1 MIFGSDLD
9 IYISICSRYRT
20 RDILFWRPLV
30 DSAATPRGAT
40 SCSFKLLQFLLP
52 TGGGSG
58 RLLFCYGRSLAAAD
72 CLHVGFSG
80 DAEHPCAY
88 LGAGKM
94 HITPDTLIIFQ
105 WGPVLLNKTILFT
118 WCVMVLMVVGSWLIT
133 RKLSTETHLSRW
145 QNLIEVLV
153 TGMRDEIRDISSQDP
168 GRYLSFVGTLFLFI
182 AVSNLLGIVP
192 GYVPPTSSFST
203 AAALALCVFV
213 AVPLYAVSQKG
224 LSYLKE
230 YIEPSIF
237 MLPFNIIGEISR
249 TFALAV
255 RLFGNIMSGTIIA
268 AILLGIAPLIF
279 PVLMQVLGLL
289 IGLIQAYIFAILAMV
304 YIAAATHVQRKEGE
318 TGRQS
323 EKGDLSDG

>member
-1 MIFGSDLD
+1 MIFGSYFD

-30 DSAATPRGAT
+30 DSAATPRSAT

-52 TGGGSG
+52 SGSGSG
-58 RLLFCYGRSLAAAD
+58 RLLFCYGRSLAASD
-72 CLHVGFSG
+72 CLHVGFFR
-80 DAEHPCAY
+80 DAEHPCAT

-105 WGPVLLNKTILFT
+105 WGPVSLNATILFT

-153 TGMRDEIRDISSQDP
+153 IGMRDEIRDISSQDP

-192 GYVPPTSSFST
+192 GYVPPTGSFST

-213 AVPLYAVSQKG
+213 AVPLYAISQKG

-323 EKGDLSDG
+323 EKGDL

>member
-1 MIFGSDLD
+1 
-9 IYISICSRYRT
+9 
-20 RDILFWRPLV
+20 
-30 DSAATPRGAT
+30 
-40 SCSFKLLQFLLP
+40 
-52 TGGGSG
+52 
-58 RLLFCYGRSLAAAD
+58 
-72 CLHVGFSG
+72 
-80 DAEHPCAY
+80 
-88 LGAGKM
+88 M

-105 WGPVLLNKTILFT
+105 WGPVSLNGTIIFT

-153 TGMRDEIRDISSQDP
+153 TGIRDEIRDISNQDP

-192 GYVPPTSSFST
+192 GYVPPTASFST

-213 AVPLYAVSQKG
+213 AVPLYAISQKG

-230 YIEPSIF
+230 YIEPSMF

-268 AILLGIAPLIF
+268 AILLSIAPLIF

-304 YIAAATHVQRKEGE
+304 YIAAATRVQSMKKE

>member
-1 MIFGSDLD
+1 
-9 IYISICSRYRT
+9 
-20 RDILFWRPLV
+20 
-30 DSAATPRGAT
+30 
-40 SCSFKLLQFLLP
+40 
-52 TGGGSG
+52 
-58 RLLFCYGRSLAAAD
+58 
-72 CLHVGFSG
+72 
-80 DAEHPCAY
+80 
-88 LGAGKM
+88 M

-105 WGPVLLNKTILFT
+105 WGPVSLNATILFT

-182 AVSNLLGIVP
+182 AVSNLLSIVP
-192 GYVPPTSSFST
+192 GYKPPTGSFST
-203 AAALALCVFV
+203 TAALALCVFV
-213 AVPLYAVSQKG
+213 AVPLYGVSQKG
-224 LSYLKE
+224 ISYFKQ
-230 YIEPSIF
+230 YIEPSVF

-249 TFALAV
+249 TFAMAV

-268 AILLGIAPLIF
+268 AILLSIAPLIF

-304 YIAAATHVQRKEGE
+304 YIAAATRVQRPKEKA
-318 TGRQS
+318 GRQS
-323 EKGDLSDG
+323 EKGDLSNG

>member
-1 MIFGSDLD
+1 
-9 IYISICSRYRT
+9 
-20 RDILFWRPLV
+20 
-30 DSAATPRGAT
+30 
-40 SCSFKLLQFLLP
+40 LQFLLP
-52 TGGGSG
+52 SGGGSG
-58 RLLFCYGRSLAAAD
+58 QLLFCYGRPLAAAD
-72 CLHVGFSG
+72 CLHVGFSW
-80 DAEHPCAY
+80 DTEHPCAS

-105 WGPVLLNKTILFT
+105 WGPVSLNATILFT

-153 TGMRDEIRDISSQDP
+153 TGISDEIRDISRQDP
-168 GRYLSFVGTLFLFI
+168 GKYLSFVGTLFLFI

-192 GYVPPTSSFST
+192 GYVPPTGSFST

-213 AVPLYAVSQKG
+213 AVPLYAISQKG

-268 AILLGIAPLIF
+268 AILLAIAPLIF

-304 YIAAATHVQRKEGE
+304 YIAAATHVQRKEEE

>member
-1 MIFGSDLD
+1 
-9 IYISICSRYRT
+9 
-20 RDILFWRPLV
+20 
-30 DSAATPRGAT
+30 
-40 SCSFKLLQFLLP
+40 
-52 TGGGSG
+52 
-58 RLLFCYGRSLAAAD
+58 
-72 CLHVGFSG
+72 
-80 DAEHPCAY
+80 
-88 LGAGKM
+88 M

-105 WGPVLLNKTILFT
+105 WGPVSLNATILFT

-203 AAALALCVFV
+203 AAGLALCVFV
-213 AVPLYAVSQKG
+213 AVPLYAISQKG